1 VDVAAFLGLPALA
14 LLPDFAFFAGLVA
27 AAFTVAGLV
36 AAVLDVAVLD
46 VPALGAAA
54 RAVVVPAPADR
65 SFAASLSA
73 ATALSSA
80 LVAAVMA
87 ASALVSVLAD
97 APARDAAMVS
107 RAVADVT
114 RVAAADTVRGVAAFG
129 PLADVGLA
137 VALLAVAR
145 VLVVRALAAGLAV
158 ALAVGLLAFPVV
170 PLAPVVPGSVA
181 AVFVGTDLHPHL
193 VSSGGW
199 HSTESNVLHAITRK
213 NIRKPGIKV
222 TESYFS
228 PCGRSPAT
236 MRSASSG
243 DAPRPTATPIR

>member
-1 VDVAAFLGLPALA
+1 VDVTACLGLSALA
-14 LLPDFAFFAGLVA
+14 LLPDFAFFAGLVT
-27 AAFTVAGLV
+27 AAFTAAGLV

-46 VPALGAAA
+46 VAAVGAAA
-54 RAVVVPAPADR
+54 LAVVVAAPADS

-73 ATALSSA
+73 TTALSRA
-80 LVAAVMA
+80 LVAAVIA
-87 ASALVSVLAD
+87 ASALASVLAD
-97 APARDAAMVS
+97 APARDAAMAS

-114 RVAAADTVRGVAAFG
+114 RVAAVDTVRGVAAFG

-137 VALLAVAR
+137 VALLAVVR

-158 ALAVGLLAFPVV
+158 ALAVGFLAFPV
-170 PLAPVVPGSVA
+170 APVVPGSVA

-193 VSSGGW
+193 VSSEGW
-199 HSTESNVLHAITRK
+199 HSTESNVLHVITRK
-213 NIRKPGIKV
+213 NIRKPGINV